1 MFGND
6 SNERRQAANGWLSR
20 AKEFLD
26 SARSDLEERRYTISC
41 FLSHQ
46 AIELS
51 LKGLLRWEGA
61 ERPEPTHQLVTLW
74 EDAIT
79 KSSNLRNVV
88 GDLRPQLDMM
98 EKYYIGGRY
107 EIFITS
113 MDDVP
118 FDEYDEETAQQSVA
132 LAQIIYEAI
141 RKIVPNL

>member
-1 MFGND
+1 MSGND
-6 SNERRQAANGWLSR
+6 GSERRQAANGWLSR
-20 AKEFLD
+20 AQEFLD

-46 AIELS
+46 AVELS
-51 LKGLLRWEGA
+51 LKGLLRWEGT

-74 EDAIT
+74 EDAIA
-79 KSSNLRNVV
+79 KSSSLRNMV
-88 GDLRPQLDMM
+88 GDLRSQLDMM

-113 MDDVP
+113 MDGVP

-132 LAQIIYEAI
+132 LATIVYKAI
-141 RKIVPNL
+141 RKMVPA